1 MAVMVEMLCARC
13 SRVCAV
19 RIADFKSF
27 RVRGTILVITIKVN
41 LEVFPDIHVVSCGV

>member
-1 MAVMVEMLCARC
+1 MAVMVEMLCACC

-27 RVRGTILVITIKVN
+27 RVHGTILVITITGK
-41 LEVFPDIHVVSCGV
+41 S

>member
-1 MAVMVEMLCARC
+1 MAVTVEMLCARC

-27 RVRGTILVITIKVN
+27 RVHGTILQLQVN
-41 LEVFPDIHVVSCGV
+41 LEVSPDIHVVSCGVCR